1 MNYGK
6 GENDITT
13 RKPVPDFLV
22 GLAPESLADL
32 SWTDPAL
39 GVQDC
44 AWWPEENGDGE
55 LGANKNWGAK
65 VLTLD
70 AEGQVVLVTHIQVAM
85 TAAEKATRDALIQ
98 AEITAAFEQAIQAR
112 LNELAIAARY
122 DSIATAVSYAEE
134 PAAPKF
140 HDDGK
145 AFRAWRSLV
154 WAYAY

>member
-70 AEGQVVLVTHIQVAM
+70 AEGQVVLVTHI
-85 TAAEKATRDALIQ
+85 
-98 AEITAAFEQAIQAR
+98 
-112 LNELAIAARY
+112 
-122 DSIATAVSYAEE
+122 
-134 PAAPKF
+134 
-140 HDDGK
+140 
-145 AFRAWRSLV
+145 
-154 WAYAY
+154 